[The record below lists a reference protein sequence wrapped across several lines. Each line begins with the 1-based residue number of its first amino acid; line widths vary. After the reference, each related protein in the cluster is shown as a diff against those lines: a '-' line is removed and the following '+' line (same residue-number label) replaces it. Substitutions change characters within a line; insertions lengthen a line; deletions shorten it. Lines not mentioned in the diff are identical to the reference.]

1 MGFGGSTNKGRH
13 GEFKQSLETRSA
25 TDRLERE
32 KRRMEFNQRIERAI
46 RKAILKAAKL
56 QIREF
61 IRSGRLDKGFGVDLE
76 P

>member
-1 MGFGGSTNKGRH
+1 MKITHTGWYVEIWCKKSTSDAARRH
-13 GEFKQSLETRSA
+13 GRQ
-25 TDRLERE
+25 
-32 KRRMEFNQRIERAI
+32 FNQRIEGAI

-61 IRSGRLDKGFGVDLE
+61 IQSGRLDKGFGVDLE